1 MKNFVYKPTYPEY
14 AYMYIISDSNGYM
27 KIGIA
32 KDPER
37 RVKQLQ
43 TGHATKLDLLFAEE
57 FYCRRSHLLKIEK
70 LVHRKIRSIAPR
82 MKGEWFEIS
91 MEDLEEVK
99 SIIRIHRIQYEDN
112 KIALKYGL
120 VIF

>member
-14 AYMYIISDSNGYM
+14 AYMYIISDNNGYM

-32 KDPER
+32 KDPEK

-43 TGHATKLDLLFAEE
+43 TGHATKLDILFTEE

-70 LVHRKIRSIAPR
+70 LVHKEIKCIAPR

-91 MEDLEEVK
+91 MDNLEKVK
-99 SIIRIHRIQYEDN
+99 TIISIHRIQYEDN
-112 KIALKYGL
+112 EIALKYGL
-120 VIF
+120 HI